1 MATAARLLLLLFLT
15 AAASAWE
22 MNIRLPTERLAY
34 GGGEAV
40 VAPLIHALRP
50 LLGSGGQLAARAGV
64 ACDSWR
70 LAVEAHNLRGLRRPL
85 HARRPLPPRLTV
97 VVDEAIAY
105 VDSLK
110 LAGNGK
116 EIWVFDID
124 ETSLS
129 NLPYFAKHGFGTTLY
144 DDTCFREYVEGS
156 GLALPETRRL
166 YRRLLQLGVKP
177 VFLTSRTEDER
188 NITVTNLRRQGY
200 SGWMKLL
207 LKPAVHT
214 AGELLGSVVAFKSGE
229 RQKLEDAGFTIVGN
243 IGDQWSDIL
252 VYDSPIYI
260 RRFKPAVHT
269 AGELLG
275 SVVAFKSGERQK
287 LEDAGFTIVGNIG
300 DQWSNI
306 LGAPEGARTFKL
318 PDPLYYIG

>member
-1 MATAARLLLLLFLT
+1 MKRVSLMIFLLT
-15 AAASAWE
+15 PG
-22 MNIRLPTERLAY
+22 R
-34 GGGEAV
+34 
-40 VAPLIHALRP
+40 
-50 LLGSGGQLAARAGV
+50 
-64 ACDSWR
+64 
-70 LAVEAHNLRGLRRPL
+70 
-85 HARRPLPPRLTV
+85 
-97 VVDEAIAY
+97 
-105 VDSLK
+105 
-110 LAGNGK
+110 
-116 EIWVFDID
+116 
-124 ETSLS
+124 
-129 NLPYFAKHGFGTTLY
+129 TTLY
-144 DDTCFREYVEGS
+144 DDTCFREYVVEGS

-252 VYDSPIYI
+252 
-260 RRFKPAVHT
+260 
-269 AGELLG
+269 
-275 SVVAFKSGERQK
+275 
-287 LEDAGFTIVGNIG
+287 
-300 DQWSNI
+300 
-306 LGAPEGARTFKL
+306 GAPEGARTFKL

>member
-1 MATAARLLLLLFLT
+1 MATAVRLLLLLFLT

-22 MNIRLPTERLAY
+22 MNIRLPTERVAC

-70 LAVEAHNLRGLRRPL
+70 LAVEAHNVIGWKTVPASCEGYVGHYMLGGHYRRDSPSSL
-85 HARRPLPPRLTV
+85 TRPSPTWTASSSPATARRSGCSTSTRPPSPTSPTSPST
-97 VVDEAIAY
+97 
-105 VDSLK
+105 DSDQV
-110 LAGNGK
+110 A
-116 EIWVFDID
+116 
-124 ETSLS
+124 
-129 NLPYFAKHGFGTTLY
+129 
-144 DDTCFREYVEGS
+144 EGS
-156 GLALPETRRL
+156 ALALPETRRL

-177 VFLTSRTEDER
+177 VFLTSHTEDER

-214 AGELLGSVVAFKSGE
+214 AGELLGSA
-229 RQKLEDAGFTIVGN
+229 
-243 IGDQWSDIL
+243 
-252 VYDSPIYI
+252 
-260 RRFKPAVHT
+260 
-269 AGELLG
+269 
-275 SVVAFKSGERQK
+275 VAFKSGERQK

-306 LGAPEGARTFKL
+306 LGVPEGTRTFKL

>member
-1 MATAARLLLLLFLT
+1 MATEARLLLLLFLT

-50 LLGSGGQLAARAGV
+50 LLGFGGQLAARAGV

-70 LAVEAHNLRGLRRPL
+70 LAVEAHNVFGWKK
-85 HARRPLPPRLTV
+85 
-97 VVDEAIAY
+97 AIAY

-129 NLPYFAKHGFGTTLY
+129 NLPYFAKHGFRTTLY
-144 DDTCFREYVEGS
+144 NDTCFREYVAEGS
-156 GLALPETRRL
+156 TLALPETRRL

-214 AGELLGSVVAFKSGE
+214 AGELLGSAVAFKSGE

-260 RRFKPAVHT
+260 RRFKPAVHAT
-269 AGELLG
+269 GELQR
-275 SVVAFKSGERQK
+275 SAVEYKSGERQK
-287 LEDAGFTIVGNIG
+287 LQDAGFIIVGNIG
-300 DQWSNI
+300 DQWSDI
-306 LGAPEGARTFKL
+306 LGAPEGAPTFKL

>member
-1 MATAARLLLLLFLT
+1 MATEARLLLLLFLT

-50 LLGSGGQLAARAGV
+50 LLGFGGQLAARAGV

-70 LAVEAHNLRGLRRPL
+70 LAVEAHNVFGWKKVPASCEGYVGHYMLGGHYHRDSPSSSTRPS
-85 HARRPLPPRLTV
+85 PT
-97 VVDEAIAY
+97 
-105 VDSLK
+105 LK

-129 NLPYFAKHGFGTTLY
+129 NLPYFAKHGFRTTLY
-144 DDTCFREYVEGS
+144 NDTCFREYVAEGS
-156 GLALPETRRL
+156 TLALPETRRL

-214 AGELLGSVVAFKSGE
+214 AGELLGSAVAFKSGE

-252 VYDSPIYI
+252 
-260 RRFKPAVHT
+260 
-269 AGELLG
+269 
-275 SVVAFKSGERQK
+275 
-287 LEDAGFTIVGNIG
+287 
-300 DQWSNI
+300 
-306 LGAPEGARTFKL
+306 GAPEGARTFKL